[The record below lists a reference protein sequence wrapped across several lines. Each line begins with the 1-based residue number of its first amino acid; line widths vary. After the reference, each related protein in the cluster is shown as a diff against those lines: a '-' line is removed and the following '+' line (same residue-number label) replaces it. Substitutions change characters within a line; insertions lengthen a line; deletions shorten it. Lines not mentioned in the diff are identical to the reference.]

1 MNITQDIE
9 RPPIRKIISRFTV
22 SGAENASGE
31 LLVSRHQR
39 REILIPL
46 SGCQHYMLNGRII
59 DFEPGTA
66 GLVDRFMPHTPYYTK
81 NDQNL
86 LQLWVLLYNDYVKG
100 VLTKVFAE
108 GKYDIVQSVRFPMDL
123 GRFIERRWD
132 QLNQQSEVTQKTV
145 MDFMKVPIEMVLDDF
160 FLQANYPSI
169 TPAVERLSDFL
180 KDYIRTCFGRN
191 CSISELARISGY
203 STSHLSHTF
212 QKETGETIRAFID
225 RVRLDYTRAALNN
238 GSKQKEIAYV
248 LGFSSPAAFWN
259 WFRKH
264 R

>member
-9 RPPIRKIISRFTV
+9 RPSIRKIISRFTV
-22 SGAENASGE
+22 SGAENTSE
-31 LLVSRHQR
+31 QLLVSRHQR
-39 REILIPL
+39 REILIPF
-46 SGCQHYMLNGRII
+46 SGCQHYMLNGRIN
-59 DFEPGTA
+59 DFEPGTV
-66 GLVDRFMPHTPYYTK
+66 GLVDRFVPHTPYYTK

-86 LQLWVLLYNDYVKG
+86 LQLWVLLYNSYVKG
-100 VLTKVFAE
+100 VLAKVFAE
-108 GKYDIVQSVRFPMDL
+108 GRYDIVQTVRFPMEL

-132 QLNQQSEVTQKTV
+132 QLAQQSEVTQKTV
-145 MDFMKVPIEMVLDDF
+145 MDFMKMPIEMVLDDF

-169 TPAVERLSDFL
+169 TPAEERLSDFL

-191 CSISELARISGY
+191 CSIPELARISGY

-225 RVRLDYTRAALNN
+225 RVRLDYTRVALNN